1 MDLYNVANRLSR
13 LIPDGSYTNLNQL
26 FIYVNTNKTL
36 QQFTHNFP
44 LETAIKL
51 VFFIDSI
58 KRNIERQYV
67 EWSINNNLYVF
78 DVICFGESPGGV
90 ECDNCSGSGYE
101 DCISCGGSGEDSCWH
116 CEGTG
121 KEEVEDDEGNTEE
134 EDCEYCDG
142 SGELTCGDC
151 NGDGSESCNTCD
163 GDGEVGDIKDVP
175 SISVVTYITYDLN
188 LEAELEGLLSNTEDV
203 EDTKFPTNYPVLF
216 TTEDIYNSTNII
228 VSSIPKKNWGKCFV
242 NKIWDFTPTDF
253 KGTGSYKQVLKLH
266 NQNDYFEMNEK
277 LLDE

>member
-58 KRNIERQYV
+58 KKNIERKYV
-67 EWSINNNLYVF
+67 EWSVNNNLYVF

-101 DCISCGGSGEDSCWH
+101 DCGSCGGSGDDSCWH

-121 KEEVEDDEGNTEE
+121 KQEVEDDEEQDEE
-134 EDCEYCDG
+134 ELAPAAPGVMVRTPWYP
-142 SGELTCGDC
+142 GEG
-151 NGDGSESCNTCD
+151 G
-163 GDGEVGDIKDVP
+163 K
-175 SISVVTYITYDLN
+175 
-188 LEAELEGLLSNTEDV
+188 EDWR
-203 EDTKFPTNYPVLF
+203 ETLRNNKRNM
-216 TTEDIYNSTNII
+216 EIY
-228 VSSIPKKNWGKCFV
+228 KR
-242 NKIWDFTPTDF
+242 D
-253 KGTGSYKQVLKLH
+253 
-266 NQNDYFEMNEK
+266 
-277 LLDE
+277 